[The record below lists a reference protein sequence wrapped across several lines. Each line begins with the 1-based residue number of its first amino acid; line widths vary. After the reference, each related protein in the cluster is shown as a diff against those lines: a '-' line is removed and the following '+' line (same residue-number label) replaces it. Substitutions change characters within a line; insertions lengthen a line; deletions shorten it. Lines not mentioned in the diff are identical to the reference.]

1 MGVKN
6 WEEFI
11 KDIPTDALMAELE
24 RRKEENKN
32 NIKASPIAFDIMEE
46 IDDALIQFGH
56 YTFGDKGPYEVM
68 SISTYSH
75 KLKSKPVKEIAGILT
90 QVLDNYESYSSVGS
104 YRHAEDVVNTIVG
117 EMDDMEWFDELFQY
131 DDRFDY

>member
-1 MGVKN
+1 MGIKN
-6 WEEFI
+6 WEDFI
-11 KDIPTDALMAELE
+11 KDIPTEALLAELE
-24 RRKEENKN
+24 RRKDTEKN

-68 SISTYSH
+68 SISTISH
-75 KLKSKPVKEIAGILT
+75 KLKSKTVKEVAEILT

-104 YRHAEDVVNTIVG
+104 YRHAEDVVNTLIG
-117 EMDDMEWFDELFQY
+117 ELDDMEWFDELFQY
-131 DDRFDY
+131 DDRFEY